1 MKYYI
6 YLIITSFALS
16 SYYAIGDTVSYV
28 HQNELFDV
36 CYGNY
41 PFEELKLLDFND
53 KISIF
58 GLSTSW

>member
-1 MKYYI
+1 MN
-6 YLIITSFALS
+6 YLISIIIISFTFCA
-16 SYYAIGDTVSYV
+16 YYDIGDTVSYA

-58 GLSTSW
+58 GR